1 MSNAIVNVGYDLK
14 IMGLV
19 GSAHAASHFF
29 HLILPPLFPI
39 LKTDFGVSYVELGL
53 LTTFFYGASGVAQT
67 IAGFLVDRFGARK
80 VLLCGLTLLSLS
92 VIGYGFSSSFWQ
104 LLLLSITAGLG
115 NSVFHPADLSILT
128 TKISPKRLGKAYAV
142 HAFSGNVGWAL
153 APIFVVTIA
162 SFWDWRAA
170 TMTAGVIG
178 LIIVCIFFLSNDLLT
193 DGGLK
198 DQKLN
203 TIPKGNLSSKW
214 GGAETFFSA
223 TIMSCFFFFT
233 FLAAALIGV
242 QTFGVSALQSL
253 YELDLTNATTALT
266 AFLIGSALG
275 ILVGGI
281 IADKISRHETAAMLG
296 VALASVILII
306 IGSKL
311 ISPYFVIL
319 ALALAG
325 FFSGTTAPSRDMLIR
340 KVTPNG
346 ASGRI
351 FGFVYSGLDLG
362 SSAMPLLAG
371 ALLDSRKP
379 HMIFY
384 VCALMLIIAILT
396 IRKLRGNFIFFK
408 DINVS
413 KN

>member
-1 MSNAIVNVGYDLK
+1 MVNVGYDIK

-19 GSAHAASHFF
+19 GFAHAASHFF

-39 LKTDFGVSYVELGL
+39 LKPDFGVSYVELGL
-53 LTTFFYGASGVAQT
+53 LTTLFYGASGVTQT

-92 VIGYGFSSSFWQ
+92 VIGYGFSSSFWE

-142 HAFSGNVGWAL
+142 HAFSGNIGWAL
-153 APIFVVTIA
+153 APIFVVTVA
-162 SFWDWRAA
+162 SFWDWRAT
-170 TMTAGVIG
+170 TMTAGIIG
-178 LIIVCIFFLSNDLLT
+178 LIIVGIFFLSNDLLT
-193 DGGLK
+193 DNELK
-198 DQKLN
+198 EQIPN
-203 TIPKGNLSSKW
+203 TAPKENFSSIW
-214 GGAETFFSA
+214 GGAKIFFS
-223 TIMSCFFFFT
+223 TTMMSCFFFFT
-233 FLAAALIGV
+233 FLAAALIGI
-242 QTFGVSALQSL
+242 QTFGVAALQSL

-275 ILVGGI
+275 ILIGGI
-281 IADKISRHETAAMLG
+281 IADKISRHDIAAILG
-296 VALASVILII
+296 VALASIILII
-306 IGSKL
+306 IGSKF

-346 ASGRI
+346 ASGRV

-371 ALLDSRKP
+371 ALMDSEKP

-384 VCALMLIIAILT
+384 ACALMLIIAILT
-396 IRKLRGNFIFFK
+396 IRKLRENSIFFK
-408 DINVS
+408 DINIS
-413 KN
+413 RN